1 MTLVLGQD
9 RRPINEPFCLTE
21 PRLVFVGCR
30 DVANCSPLTDECLS
44 DAVLSLAPGF
54 SLDI

>member
-1 MTLVLGQD
+1 MMLELGQD
-9 RRPINEPFCLTE
+9 RRPINEPLCLTE
-21 PRLVFVGCR
+21 PRLGFVGCR